1 MTASPQARPGPVVF
15 LGGGPGL
22 PVAYAAEPLRRA
34 GLANDW
40 TSDWAFFE
48 QPGCGRSGGS
58 EPVTADSVRDA
69 AAAFV
74 AGRAGEGA
82 VTLVAHSWG
91 AWLALALLDRLPAG
105 AIARSVLLHP
115 APPTRAG
122 LDAAVTALFGRLS
135 PEAMGRAAPLMART
149 DAEAGR
155 AIMAILLPAYC
166 GRPTDLPDLDLALV
180 PPVYHGV
187 SASLGD
193 DDQRGILAAHAGR
206 LTLVFGEADVFSHDL
221 YAQHGGVPAGLD
233 VATLPGGHFGF
244 LEDVAGLEA
253 ILRRRG
259 VI

>member
-1 MTASPQARPGPVVF
+1 MTASPQDRPGPAVF

-22 PVAYAAEPLRRA
+22 KVAYAADPLRRA
-34 GLANDW
+34 GFAR
-40 TSDWAFFE
+40 DWAFFE
-48 QPGCGRSGGS
+48 QPGCGGGS
-58 EPVTADSVRDA
+58 EPATADSVLDA
-69 AAAFV
+69 AASFV
-74 AGRAGEGA
+74 TGRVGERP

-91 AWLALALLDRLPAG
+91 AWLALALLDRLPPG
-105 AIARSVLLHP
+105 TIARAVLLHL

-122 LDAAVTALFGRLS
+122 LDAGVAALFARLS

-149 DAEAGR
+149 APEAGR

-166 GRPTDLPDLDLALV
+166 GRQSDLPALDLALA
-180 PPVYHGV
+180 PPVYHGI

-193 DDQRGILAAHAGR
+193 FDQRGIVAAQADR
-206 LTLVFGEADVFSHDL
+206 LTLVFGEADVFSRDL
-221 YAQHGGVPAGLD
+221 FAQHGVDPAGLD

-244 LEDVAGLEA
+244 LEDVSGFEA

>member
-1 MTASPQARPGPVVF
+1 MTVFPQDRPGPVVF

-22 PVAYAAEPLRRA
+22 AVAYAADPLRRA
-34 GLANDW
+34 GFAEG
-40 TSDWAFFE
+40 WAFFE
-48 QPGCGRSGGS
+48 QPGCGDSAPPD
-58 EPVTADSVRDA
+58 PVTAQTVLDA
-69 AAAFV
+69 AATLV
-74 AGRAGEGA
+74 AERAEEGA
-82 VTLVAHSWG
+82 VSLVAHSWG
-91 AWLALALLDRLPAG
+91 AWLALALLDRLPPG
-105 AIARSVLLHP
+105 RIARAVLLHP

-122 LDAAVTALFGRLS
+122 REAGVAALFARLS

-193 DDQRGILAAHAGR
+193 DDQRGIVAAHAGR

-244 LEDVAGLEA
+244 LEDVAGFEA

>member
-1 MTASPQARPGPVVF
+1 MRTAPPDRPSPVVF

-22 PVAYAAEPLRRA
+22 PVAYAADPLRRA
-34 GLANDW
+34 GFAR
-40 TSDWAFFE
+40 DWAFFE
-48 QPGCGRSGGS
+48 QPGCGAEPSS
-58 EPVTADSVRDA
+58 EPVTAHGVCAA

-82 VTLVAHSWG
+82 VSLVAHSWG
-91 AWLALALLDRLPAG
+91 AWLALALLDRLPPET
-105 AIARSVLLHP
+105 IARAVLLHP

-122 LDAAVTALFGRLS
+122 LDAGVAALFGRLS

-155 AIMAILLPAYC
+155 SVMTILLPAYC
-166 GRPTDLPDLDLALV
+166 GRETDLPDLDLALA

-193 DDQRGILAAHAGR
+193 YDQRGIVAAHADR
-206 LTLVFGEADVFSHDL
+206 LTLVFGEADAFSRELYTRQGGDL
-221 YAQHGGVPAGLD
+221 TGLD
-233 VATLPGGHFGF
+233 VAALPGGHFGF
-244 LEDVAGLEA
+244 LEDLAGFERL
-253 ILRRRG
+253 LRARG

>member
-1 MTASPQARPGPVVF
+1 MTLPSQNRPGPVVF

-22 PVAYAAEPLRRA
+22 AVAYAADPLRRA
-34 GLANDW
+34 GFAQ
-40 TSDWAFFE
+40 DWAFFE
-48 QPGCGRSGGS
+48 QPGCDGSGPT
-58 EPVTADSVRDA
+58 EPVTAQSVLDA

-82 VTLVAHSWG
+82 VSLVAHSWG
-91 AWLALALLDRLPAG
+91 AWLALALLDRLPPG
-105 AIARSVLLHP
+105 RIARAVLLHP

-122 LDAAVTALFGRLS
+122 RDAGVAALFARLS

-244 LEDVAGLEA
+244 LEDVAGFEA
-253 ILRRRG
+253 SLRRRG

>member
-1 MTASPQARPGPVVF
+1 MSDSLQNRSGPLVF

-22 PVAYAAEPLRRA
+22 AVAYAAEPLRRA
-34 GLANDW
+34 GL
-40 TSDWAFFE
+40 SRDWAFFE
-48 QPGCGRSGGS
+48 QPGCSGEP

-74 AGRAGEGA
+74 AGRAGEGP

-105 AIARSVLLHP
+105 TIARAVLLHP

-149 DAEAGR
+149 DPEAGR
-155 AIMAILLPAYC
+155 TIMTILLPAYC
-166 GRPTDLPDLDLALV
+166 GRETDLPDLDLALV

-187 SASLGD
+187 SMSLGAY
-193 DDQRGILAAHAGR
+193 DQRGIVAAHAER
-206 LTLVFGEADVFSHDL
+206 LTLVFGEADVFSQRL
-221 YAQHGGVPAGLD
+221 YAQHHGDLSGLD

-244 LEDVAGLEA
+244 LEDLAGFEA
-253 ILRRRG
+253 ILRERG
-259 VI
+259 IR